1 MVVKF
6 ILKSLFLTN
15 GCKEMN
21 IKPHK
26 ILEKELTNQLKTGK
40 MKDRNK
46 TSLLPDYLFE
56 KLPKD
61 LKAIT
66 QNYKGRE
73 RDMVLLSCLGV
84 ISSCLPNYYGVYD
97 GHDVAVN
104 LYIMIIAPPASG
116 KGVIKN
122 SLELINRIDE
132 EIRKRSLKEI
142 DKVKKAN
149 TKESVNSPLPPVE
162 HKIFPGNITSAD
174 FYQHLENSKHGALI
188 LESEADTISNMLKSD
203 FGNYSDILRKA
214 FHHEILSISRKTEKL
229 YGRINNP
236 KLSMVISGTPDQ
248 LQPLIKSRDN
258 GLFSRF
264 ILYNFDEVSP
274 FKNVFEKN
282 DKSYVNDFK
291 KLEQKLF
298 EFYGFYRKD
307 GRQILFK
314 LDKDQEAYFT
324 KIFSDINDKYVQNFD
339 QNFLPNIRRHAFM
352 CFRLMMIISLLRNI
366 DNLIESKEENAIVKC
381 ENSDIELSI
390 DLIKRLLD
398 HCYHSYVTLGGATNS
413 TTLQDKTFLKKLE
426 SNFTSQQAYEIG
438 KILGIKKRVVD
449 DKIRQFLDKNLISR
463 VKKGHFKKHLK
474 K

>member
-1 MVVKF
+1 M
-6 ILKSLFLTN
+6 
-15 GCKEMN
+15 E
-21 IKPHK
+21 
-26 ILEKELTNQLKTGK
+26 
-40 MKDRNK
+40 DRNK
-46 TSLLPDYLFE
+46 TSLLPDHLFE
-56 KLPKD
+56 KLPED

-66 QNYKGRE
+66 QNYEGRE
-73 RDMVLLSCLGV
+73 RDMILLPCLGV
-84 ISSCLPNYYGVYD
+84 MSCCLPNYYGVYD
-97 GHDVAVN
+97 GDDVTAN
-104 LYIMIIAPPASG
+104 LYVMIIAPPASG

-122 SLELINRIDE
+122 SLDLISRIDE

-149 TKESVNSPLPPVE
+149 KKESVNSPLPPIE

-214 FHHEILSISRKTEKL
+214 FHHETLSISRKIEKL
-229 YGRINNP
+229 YCRIIKP

-264 ILYNFDEVSP
+264 ILYNFDEVSS

-282 DKSYVNDFK
+282 DKNYVNDFQ

-314 LDKDQEAYFT
+314 LDKDQEEYFI
-324 KIFSDINDKYVQNFD
+324 KIFSNINDKYEQSFD
-339 QNFLPNIRRHAFM
+339 KNFLPNIRRHALI
-352 CFRLMMIISLLRNI
+352 CYRLMMIISLLRNI
-366 DNLIESKEENAIVKC
+366 DNLIKSKEGNAVVKC
-381 ENSDIELSI
+381 ENSDIDLSVE
-390 DLIKRLLD
+390 LIKCLID

-413 TTLQDKTFLKKLE
+413 TTLQDKTFLKKLG
-426 SNFTSQQAYEIG
+426 SNFTSQEAYEIG
-438 KILGIKKRVVD
+438 KSLGIKKRVVI
-449 DKIRQFLDKNLISR
+449 DKIRQFQDKNLISR